1 MLSTRSRS
9 GAALAAGLLLLAP
22 LAGCGSDK
30 AKSTAHGPT
39 TSGSPSGAPTG
50 SGASSV
56 SGTSVDVN
64 QFITEVTTAMK
75 AKGTAHM
82 VMAIGSSASA
92 VADVDYAGGTAMRI
106 TMTTG
111 SQKVNVVLT
120 GGVMYLQQT
129 TGGKY
134 VKIGK
139 SDPALGG
146 LLTQLSSIGPTAS
159 LTSMKPGIKKIL
171 DVGTE
176 TIDGTQVHHYS
187 VTVDTAKAASAFG
200 AAAGSVGA
208 GQPKTITFDMY
219 VDSEHLL
226 RELDVTASGQKI
238 HMTVGDWGKP
248 VTIAAP
254 PASQVMPH

>member
-30 AKSTAHGPT
+30 AKSAAPG
-39 TSGSPSGAPTG
+39 SSNSPSATPTG
-50 SGASSV
+50 SGTNTDLGP
-56 SGTSVDVN
+56 GTSVDVN

-82 VMAIGSSASA
+82 VMSIGSSASA
-92 VADVDYAGGTAMRI
+92 VADVNYSGGTAMRI

-134 VKIGK
+134 IKIGK
-139 SDPALGG
+139 SDPALGS

-176 TIDGTQVHHYS
+176 TLDGTQVHRYE

-200 AAAGSVGA
+200 AAAGAVGA

-219 VDSEHLL
+219 VDAEHLL
-226 RELDVTASGQKI
+226 RQLDVTASGQKI

-248 VTIAAP
+248 VTITAP
-254 PASQVMPH
+254 PASQIMPH